1 MIWQPFK
8 NLTSKFIVKPEFVW
22 PKNWKLI
29 PIIDVMSML
38 EYDKGLNI
46 ALLKKGCEILKIP
59 YVGGG
64 TYFFNKGLPED
75 EIETLKKRL
84 ANELNQKN
92 EYIIAYSKEDKPHPN
107 LTFYKV
113 IAIRGSDILDLKKA
127 LKVHKLK
134 AFL

>member
-1 MIWQPFK
+1 MIWPFNK
-8 NLTSKFIVKPEFVW
+8 SFHKPLILTPFSW
-22 PKNWKLI
+22 PTNWKLVPVI
-29 PIIDVMSML
+29 EVMSLL

-64 TYFFNKGLPED
+64 TYFFNKGTPEI
-75 EIETLKKRL
+75 EIETLQKKL
-84 ANELNQKN
+84 FEELNQKN
-92 EYIIAYSKEDKPHPN
+92 EYIIAYSKELKPHPN
-107 LTFYKV
+107 LAFYKV